1 MNQIERNYLEVEKK
15 DRNKYKG
22 TKIELERNRK
32 RKKDRKD
39 VTFDAKVQLKNVIF
53 YSQEMHHHYFW
64 HSSC

>member
-53 YSQEMHHHYFW
+53 YSQEMHHH
-64 HSSC
+64 